1 MYHAPVSTRA
11 LERPVLAGAALIAAL
26 VAGCGEQTP
35 GGPQETWP
43 LAVPET
49 GVLGYAAVDL
59 PAAER
64 TALLESLLG
73 WAPAGLADGRPL
85 VALRLDS
92 ATYGGPVAIIA
103 PLSDGQAFDA
113 SLRASP
119 HVEVTGDDRYRVRLP
134 PESNLGMLMVL
145 AAASQATSP
154 TDVLG
159 ALQSGGDTSFPVQ
172 IERRDDLAFA
182 VPSFEALSLC
192 RAVSERLSG
201 PPPAAVVLSVDL
213 LRVQTVYAEEIR
225 ATHDQ
230 LKALIGGARMGSP
243 LLMSMQEEGGL
254 DLPISWELLSALLDM
269 FEARQFA
276 AAQLGLALDP
286 PSGPPAEAGAE
297 PDLALAEAQLERLT
311 QVSLRVRFA
320 PDSKLRAVV
329 DSLRPAPSIEGAW
342 LAAGADPA
350 TFARAFAEWTRP
362 IAEVVK
368 GEGPPCDRYV
378 DELAALLS
386 SWDGRLALVH
396 GPGEQPLLL
405 LGARESDVT
414 LERWLGW
421 LDPLLA
427 TARIDGWPEEAR
439 PERLPD
445 GTLVLSDPLDGS
457 VQARGRVDGGVFW
470 LLAGD
475 GNEPDPALLQAFRDQ
490 PLPATAAGTA
500 ADGPALRAR
509 LTPSELQ
516 LSGRDGELR
525 LQLTLDE
532 QGR

>member
-1 MYHAPVSTRA
+1 MYHARVSTRA
-11 LERPVLAGAALIAAL
+11 LERPVLAWAALVAAL
-26 VAGCGEQTP
+26 VAGCGERTP
-35 GGPQETWP
+35 GGPQESWP
-43 LAVPET
+43 LTVPET

-59 PAAER
+59 PASER
-64 TALLESLLG
+64 TALLEALLG

-92 ATYGGPVAIIA
+92 ATFGGPVAIVA

-119 HVEVTGDDRYRVRLP
+119 HVEVTGEDRYRVRLP

-154 TDVLG
+154 TDMLG
-159 ALQSGGDTSFPVQ
+159 ALQRGADTSFPLQ
-172 IERRDDLAFA
+172 IERRDDVAFA

-201 PPPAAVVLSVDL
+201 RPPAAVVLSVDL
-213 LRVQTVYAEEIR
+213 ARVQTVYAEEIR
-225 ATHDQ
+225 AAHDQ
-230 LKALIGGARMGSP
+230 LKALISGARMGSP
-243 LLMSMQEEGGL
+243 LFMGMQEEGGL
-254 DLPISWELLSALLDM
+254 DLPINWELISALLDM

-286 PSGPPAEAGAE
+286 LSGPPAAA
-297 PDLALAEAQLERLT
+297 PDLATAEAALERLT
-311 QVSLRVRFA
+311 RVSLRVRFA
-320 PDSKLRAVV
+320 QDSKLSAVV
-329 DSLRPAPSIEGAW
+329 DSLRPAPVLDDAW

-350 TFARAFAEWTRP
+350 AFARAFAEWTRP

-396 GPGEQPLLL
+396 GPGELPLLL
-405 LGARESDVT
+405 VGARESDVT

-421 LDPLLA
+421 LEPLLA
-427 TARIDGWPEEAR
+427 TARLEGWPEEAR

-445 GTLVLSDPLDGS
+445 GTLVLTDPLDGS
-457 VQARGRVDGGVFW
+457 VQARARLDAGVFW
-470 LLAGD
+470 LLAGE
-475 GNEPDPALLQAFRDQ
+475 GNDPDPALLQAFREQ
-490 PLPATAAGTA
+490 PVPAMPAGTA
-500 ADGPALRAR
+500 SDGPALRAR
-509 LTPSELQ
+509 LAPSEVQ
-516 LSGRDGELR
+516 VSERDGELWV
-525 LQLTLDE
+525 QLTLDE